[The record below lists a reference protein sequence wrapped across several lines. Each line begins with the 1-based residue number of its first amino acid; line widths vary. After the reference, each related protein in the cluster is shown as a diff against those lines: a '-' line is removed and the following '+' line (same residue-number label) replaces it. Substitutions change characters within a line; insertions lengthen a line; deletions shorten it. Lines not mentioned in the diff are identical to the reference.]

1 MRGSSSTRA
10 HAPAW
15 AGAVLED
22 IYPVRWAG
30 KQAVVT
36 LPEDIDLS
44 NAGQIREQLLTVI
57 NRGAAVLIAD
67 MTATISCDYAGSE
80 AMIRAY
86 QRAVPSGTDLR
97 LVVTDRIVR
106 RVLSYNGLDRLV
118 SIYPSLEAAQAVKAP
133 AEVLGL
139 VPRPA
144 SARADGQAPPRGSTP
159 AGSQLPPAWP
169 SDRNR
174 AAVTSAELWSLVDAL
189 QDGVALADGDG
200 ALALASRRLEEMF
213 GYEHGELLG
222 QAVERLIP
230 ADLQA
235 AHRSHRATYA
245 KAPRTRPM
253 ADRLVGLRKDAT
265 TFPVEISLSPVTTV
279 SRPLRLRRHPGCHR
293 GQATP
298 RPHRPRPV
306 CGHGSAGTR
315 RPGTPGHDH
324 HPLVSARAQPAGRY
338 RPARGHGRAAR
349 RRSSRASGRHDP
361 RDPRHC
367 VHYPRPE
374 SAPPLTAGRC
384 WARLAVTGGDAL
396 RAVGQRAEPM
406 LGRARAARPTRLAWF
421 HQLRCSRRMRRND
434 GGLWTLAGE
443 LPGEQ
448 CWRVMCWVSAVSRSL
463 SGGPRMSAAPVSA
476 SSPAWPHAYRPV
488 PARRSGHPARLPER
502 TYRRLRARLENAA
515 WHVEL
520 HKSACRTNPDQGSGA
535 PRSRAAWEQGFQ
547 IWGSSRF
554 SSRLCDRLKYANP
567 GGGGNAR
574 SCRISDVSASTMWLS
589 RGRVLPRGR
598 LRPSDLQRAPAYLVT
613 PDRPEVS
620 LKVMKIDGMT
630 LCEREARGERAQSCT
645 IYVHS

>member
-169 SDRNR
+169 SDRNW

-279 SRPLRLRRHPGCHR
+279 
-293 GQATP
+293 A
-298 RPHRPRPV
+298 
-306 CGHGSAGTR
+306 GHFAFAVIRDVT
-315 RPGTPGHDH
+315 
-324 HPLVSARAQPAGRY
+324 AAGRLQDLIDL
-338 RPARGHGRAAR
+338 AR
-349 RRSSRASGRHDP
+349 S
-361 RDPRHC
+361 
-367 VHYPRPE
+367 
-374 SAPPLTAGRC
+374 
-384 WARLAVTGGDAL
+384 AVTAAQAHGGRELLDTIITRLFQLGLSLQAAIDL
-396 RAVGQRAEPM
+396 PADMVGQRVEEALGHLDDTIREIRDTAFTPPTRVRPAPHRRKV
-406 LGRARAARPTRLAWF
+406 LGPPCCNGRGRAPRRRPASRTDAR
-421 HQLRCSRRMRRND
+421 SRP
-434 GGLWTLAGE
+434 GGETDAFGVVSPVEVLAG
-443 LPGEQ
+443 
-448 CWRVMCWVSAVSRSL
+448 A
-463 SGGPRMSAAPVSA
+463 
-476 SSPAWPHAYRPV
+476 
-488 PARRSGHPARLPER
+488 
-502 TYRRLRARLENAA
+502 
-515 WHVEL
+515 
-520 HKSACRTNPDQGSGA
+520 
-535 PRSRAAWEQGFQ
+535 
-547 IWGSSRF
+547 
-554 SSRLCDRLKYANP
+554 
-567 GGGGNAR
+567 
-574 SCRISDVSASTMWLS
+574 
-589 RGRVLPRGR
+589 
-598 LRPSDLQRAPAYLVT
+598 
-613 PDRPEVS
+613 
-620 LKVMKIDGMT
+620 
-630 LCEREARGERAQSCT
+630 
-645 IYVHS
+645 